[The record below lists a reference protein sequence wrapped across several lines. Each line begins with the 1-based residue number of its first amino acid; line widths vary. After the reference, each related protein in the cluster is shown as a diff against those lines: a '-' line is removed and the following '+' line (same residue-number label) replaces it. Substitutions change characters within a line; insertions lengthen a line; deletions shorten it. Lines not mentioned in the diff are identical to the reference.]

1 MRQPREDAM
10 ERRDARGPIR
20 AIIVMGVAGS
30 GKTTL
35 ASLLAEKLDCG
46 FLEGDDYHSEANVA
60 KMRGGKPLTDEDRWP
75 WLDALGAA
83 VARSIA
89 TNGFAVASCSALR
102 RVYRDRLRAS
112 IGPGVLFVLLEAD
125 AAELTR
131 RLNDRAGHYMPAS
144 LLGSQLATLER
155 PQADEDALDLRTD
168 RAPALLAEQVLN
180 QLAERRPSPDWH
192 AASG

>member
-1 MRQPREDAM
+1 M
-10 ERRDARGPIR
+10 ERRDARGPVR

-35 ASLLAEKLDCG
+35 ASLLAAKLDCP
-46 FLEGDDYHSEANVA
+46 FLEGDDYHSQANVA
-60 KMRGGKPLTDEDRWP
+60 KMRGGQPLTDEDRWP

-83 VARSIA
+83 VGQASA
-89 TNGFAVASCSALR
+89 AKGMAVASCSALR
-102 RVYRDRLRAS
+102 RVYRDRLRAV

-131 RLNDRAGHYMPAS
+131 RLNQRPGHYMPAS

-155 PQADEDALDLRTD
+155 PGADEDALDLRTD

-180 QLAERRPSPDWH
+180 NLAERRQHPDKQ
-192 AASG
+192 AATG

>member
-1 MRQPREDAM
+1 M

-35 ASLLAEKLDCG
+35 ASLLAEKLDCP
-46 FLEGDDYHSEANVA
+46 FLEGDEHHSAANVA
-60 KMRGGKPLTDEDRWP
+60 KMRGGEPLTDEDRWP

-83 VARSIA
+83 VAGSIA
-89 TNGFAVASCSALR
+89 AKGFAVASCSALR
-102 RVYRDRLRAS
+102 RVYRDRLRAA

-125 AAELTR
+125 ATELTR
-131 RLNDRAGHYMPAS
+131 RLSERAGHYMPAS

-180 QLAERRPSPDWH
+180 QLAERRPPPDRH

>member
-1 MRQPREDAM
+1 M

-30 GKTTL
+30 GKSTL
-35 ASLLAEKLDCG
+35 ASLLAEKLDCP
-46 FLEGDDYHSEANVA
+46 FLEGDDYHSAANVA
-60 KMRGGKPLTDEDRWP
+60 KMRGGQPLTDEDRWP
-75 WLDALGAA
+75 WLDALGTAIGEA
-83 VARSIA
+83 IA
-89 TNGFAVASCSALR
+89 TKGFAVASCSALR
-102 RVYRDRLRAS
+102 RAYRDRLRAA

-131 RLNDRAGHYMPAS
+131 RLNERAGHYMPAS

-168 RAPALLAEQVLN
+168 RAPALLAERVLN
-180 QLAERRPSPDWH
+180 QLAERRPSPGSH
-192 AASG
+192 AA

>member
-1 MRQPREDAM
+1 MK
-10 ERRDARGPIR
+10 RRDTDGPIR

-35 ASLLAEKLDCG
+35 ASLLAEKLDCP
-46 FLEGDDYHSEANVA
+46 FLEGDDYHSDANVA
-60 KMRGGKPLTDEDRWP
+60 KMRGGQPLTDEDRWP

-83 VARSIA
+83 VAETIA
-89 TNGFAVASCSALR
+89 AGGFAVASCSALR
-102 RVYRDRLRAS
+102 RVYRDRLRAA

-125 AAELTR
+125 AAELAR
-131 RLNDRAGHYMPAS
+131 RLTQRPGHYMPAN

-155 PQADEDALDLRTD
+155 PDADEDALDLRTE

-180 QLAERRPSPDWH
+180 RLAEGRHHRQ
-192 AASG
+192 AAQG

>member
-1 MRQPREDAM
+1 M

-30 GKTTL
+30 GKSTL
-35 ASLLAEKLDCG
+35 ASLLAEKLDCP
-46 FLEGDDYHSEANVA
+46 FLEGDDFHSAANVA
-60 KMRGGKPLTDEDRWP
+60 KMRGGQPLTDEDRWP

-83 VARSIA
+83 IGEAIA

-102 RVYRDRLRAS
+102 RIYRDRLRAA

-131 RLNDRAGHYMPAS
+131 RLNQRPGHYMSAS

-168 RAPALLAEQVLN
+168 RAPVLLAEQVLHR
-180 QLAERRPSPDWH
+180 LADRQPADRP
-192 AASG
+192 AAQG

>member
-1 MRQPREDAM
+1 MK
-10 ERRDARGPIR
+10 RRDADEPIR

-35 ASLLAEKLDCG
+35 ASLLAEKLDCP

-60 KMRGGKPLTDEDRWP
+60 KMRGGQPLTDEDRWP

-83 VARSIA
+83 VAGTVA
-89 TNGFAVASCSALR
+89 AGGFAVASCSALR
-102 RVYRDRLRAS
+102 RVYRDRLRAA

-125 AAELTR
+125 AAELAR
-131 RLNDRAGHYMPAS
+131 RLTQRPGHYMPPN

-155 PQADEDALDLRTD
+155 PDGDEDALDLRTD

-180 QLAERRPSPDWH
+180 RLAEGRRNR
-192 AASG
+192 AAQG